1 MFCSYFFSIV
11 FCSGRFMLFLRIRFF
26 YFLRVLFR
34 ALNSKKSNLKVA
46 QLDKRAVDI
55 LTAVDVIS
63 LSNSVIMLLY
73 GMDLLSR

>member
-1 MFCSYFFSIV
+1 
-11 FCSGRFMLFLRIRFF
+11 MLFLRIRFF
-26 YFLRVLFR
+26 YFLMVLFR

-55 LTAVDVIS
+55 LMAVDVIS